1 MEQVS
6 GGNRAAGAACGWPPG
21 ASGGRAFPISECRR
35 GHALPVLAAAI
46 VHRNVPGEPTHR
58 APTATHHCSALLVL
72 DFEQRVFPAHSLRD
86 RGNGGGLAGL
96 RVAST
101 RSRRQRGIDRAFPS
115 TIFSGTDLPVF

>member
-1 MEQVS
+1 GGPPVDS
-6 GGNRAAGAACGWPPG
+6 GWRAL
-21 ASGGRAFPISECRR
+21 PIAERRR

-46 VHRNVPGEPTHR
+46 VDRNVPGEPTHR

-72 DFEQRVFPAHSLRD
+72 DFEQRVFPAYSLRD
-86 RGNGGGLAGL
+86 RGNGVGLADF

-115 TIFSGTDLPVF
+115 TIFSATDLPVF